1 MKSNLQQLKQR
12 GQFDEQEYNQ
22 FLDLSKADL
31 ISHLHDFASIRTAC
45 IRILSQNYHQDED
58 YTSILLQQLHK
69 EKALYT
75 KIEIQNQLTQYGDI
89 PMMCQY
95 LGKIGHNQY
104 RQLPAKG
111 SLKKSYPLP
120 RDIIARSLAYIS
132 IEKFNLFFDCLNSL
146 SREQLLEAIDAL
158 GFLCFYHQELANEET
173 YSFVCQQIEKYSQDD
188 LMMFKL
194 ITCLSA
200 FPQSQPLLLE
210 LLQTKKHPTLIK
222 EVERSLKIIH
232 QSNNHLN

>member
-1 MKSNLQQLKQR
+1 MR
-12 GQFDEQEYNQ
+12 VRIE
-22 FLDLSKADL
+22 
-31 ISHLHDFASIRTAC
+31 RT
-45 IRILSQNYHQDED
+45 
-58 YTSILLQQLHK
+58 
-69 EKALYT
+69 
-75 KIEIQNQLTQYGDI
+75 
-89 PMMCQY
+89 
-95 LGKIGHNQY
+95 
-104 RQLPAKG
+104 
-111 SLKKSYPLP
+111 
-120 RDIIARSLAYIS
+120 LAYCAAQ
-132 IEKFNLFFDCLNSL
+132 KGLFGATVGGRHAAYDYMVDS
-146 SREQLLEAIDAL
+146 IDAL